1 MSILDRLKTLNLDD
15 SKAKFETGCDS
26 ISFVKYSG
34 CGNDFV
40 IIDNRQHELSL
51 STNAIK
57 QLSHRH
63 HGIGADGLIFLES
76 SQRPQTPYRMR
87 IFNADGS
94 EAEMCGNGLRC
105 LAHYIRSLENVSDF
119 YVETMRQHFKIS
131 FAGNLVTLQM
141 PSPTLPTF
149 VELTIDAHSPKE
161 KLSLHFLDTG
171 VPHTILF
178 VDDIED
184 NNLISFAPKIRH
196 HPHFQPAGTN
206 VNFAK
211 IIDEQTVKI
220 RTYERGVEGETL
232 ACGTGAV
239 AAAIVGHQAFQLKAP
254 IQIITRSGDCL
265 TINFDS
271 RDQFLT
277 NLTMTGPAF
286 KIFEGTLNCAVFGF
300 QLKSSTL
307 IQ

>member
-1 MSILDRLKTLNLDD
+1 MSVLDRLKTLDD

-40 IIDNRQHELSL
+40 IIDNRQHALSL
-51 STNAIK
+51 SPHAIK
-57 QLSHRH
+57 QLCHRH

-76 SQRPQTPYRMR
+76 SQLPQTPYRMK

-105 LAHYIRSLENVSDF
+105 LAHYIRSLDGISVF
-119 YVETMRQHFKIS
+119 YVETMLQHFKIS
-131 FAGNLVTLQM
+131 FDGDLVALQM
-141 PSPTLPTF
+141 PSPALPTLI
-149 VELTIDAHSPKE
+149 ELTIDSPCLKE
-161 KLSLHFLDTG
+161 KFKNLGLLFLNTG
-171 VPHTILF
+171 VPHVVLF

-184 NNLISFAPKIRH
+184 HALISFAPKIRH
-196 HPHFQPAGTN
+196 HPHFHPAGTN

-211 IIDEQTVKI
+211 IINNQTVKI

-239 AAAIVGHQAFQLKAP
+239 AVAIAASQAFQLEAP
-254 IQIITRSGDCL
+254 IHILTRSNDCL
-265 TINFDS
+265 KVNFDLK
-271 RDQFLT
+271 DQSLT
-277 NLTMTGPAF
+277 NLTMTGPAI
-286 KIFEGTLNCAVFGF
+286 KIFEGTIKNSMVSRSDFN
-300 QLKSSTL
+300 
-307 IQ
+307 